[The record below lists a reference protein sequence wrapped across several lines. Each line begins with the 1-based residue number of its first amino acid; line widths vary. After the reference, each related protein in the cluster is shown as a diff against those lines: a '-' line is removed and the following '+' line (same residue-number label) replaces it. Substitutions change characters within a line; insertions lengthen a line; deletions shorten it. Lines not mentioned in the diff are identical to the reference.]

1 MKTVNNSI
9 LLELHVPDFRI
20 IKSFYKRL
28 GFKVVWERKP
38 EGMKGYL
45 VLKMDNN
52 IICFWAGNKTYRQ
65 NPYFKRFPR
74 NTKRGYAVE
83 LVIIVKDVK
92 AYYKKVKKF
101 AKIVEPLIF
110 QPWKLWDFR
119 IADPLGFYLRFT
131 TPHNI
136 LDPKNAVE

>member
-1 MKTVNNSI
+1 
-9 LLELHVPDFRI
+9 
-20 IKSFYKRL
+20 
-28 GFKVVWERKP
+28 
-38 EGMKGYL
+38 MKGYL

-65 NPYFKRFPR
+65 NPYFKRFPG

-119 IADPLGFYLRFT
+119 IADPL
-131 TPHNI
+131 
-136 LDPKNAVE
+136 